1 MSYPTGVY
9 QHILFFQ
16 FVDGAV
22 ECPSPCLVIGGVVN
36 ELAEGSGIVVLP
48 QEVDGFGVCFG
59 PSFGEWGRMF
69 FRWGKPIYIDTLR
82 VAGDEF
88 AWEEEGSFI
97 HESLLKQKV
106 E

>member
-1 MSYPTGVY
+1 
-9 QHILFFQ
+9 
-16 FVDGAV
+16 
-22 ECPSPCLVIGGVVN
+22 
-36 ELAEGSGIVVLP
+36 
-48 QEVDGFGVCFG
+48 
-59 PSFGEWGRMF
+59 MF

-88 AWEEEGSFI
+88 AWEEEGLFI

>member
-1 MSYPTGVY
+1 V
-9 QHILFFQ
+9 
-16 FVDGAV
+16 V
-22 ECPSPCLVIGGVVN
+22 GGVVN

-48 QEVDGFGVCFG
+48 QKVDGLGVCFG

-88 AWEEEGSFI
+88 AWEEKGSLI
-97 HESLLKQKV
+97 HEPLLKQKV